1 MLNVLIIL
9 LEILGI
15 IVAGGLIF
23 IASLVVAALVIFTIK
38 SLISAIKK

>member
-1 MLNVLIIL
+1 MLSVLITL
-9 LEILGI
+9 LETLGI
-15 IVAGGLIF
+15 ILTGGLIF